1 MTTDPLLRVLF
12 IHGLESNPQGAKA
25 RFLAAHFEA
34 LTPAM
39 DTSDFTACVAAQA
52 AAIEQFSPH
61 VVVGSSFG
69 GGVAVALL
77 AQRLWRGPTVLL
89 APATTLLGLA
99 PVLPADLAVT
109 VVHGVHDAVV
119 PLADS
124 RALAAS
130 GTPALVRLLEVDDE
144 HRLQTLVDSGQLAA
158 LVVETRQ
165 RGG

>member
-1 MTTDPLLRVLF
+1 MTADPLLRVLF
-12 IHGLESNPQGAKA
+12 IHGLESNPQGTKA
-25 RFLAAHFEA
+25 RFLASRFEA

-39 DTSDFTACVAAQA
+39 DTSDFAGCVAAQA

-69 GGVAVALL
+69 GGVAVSLL

-99 PVLPADLAVT
+99 PVLPDGVAVT
-109 VVHGVHDAVV
+109 IVHGVHDAIV

-144 HRLQTLVDSGQLAA
+144 HRLQGLVDSGRLAE
-158 LVVETRQ
+158 LVVETQKR
-165 RGG
+165 